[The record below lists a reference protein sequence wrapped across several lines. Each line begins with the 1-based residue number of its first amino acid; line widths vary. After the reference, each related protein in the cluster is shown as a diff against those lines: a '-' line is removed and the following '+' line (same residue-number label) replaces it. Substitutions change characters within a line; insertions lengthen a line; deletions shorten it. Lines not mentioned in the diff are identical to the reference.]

1 MKLIRLKLLSEFRGL
16 AKGFE
21 IEFTNNKINRKSIE
35 PICLIG
41 LNGSGKSNVLEVISE
56 IFYYLETFKSA
67 NKNDLKKYNYE
78 FGFEIE
84 YILPRSVYLEQ
95 INTTG
100 DRNLISDE
108 NYQMRIYKE
117 CNKTPFLRIFS
128 HDELF
133 FIDDVELV
141 QDALSLPSQII
152 GYSSGMNEL
161 ISNPYI
167 KMDFQYLDD
176 FDKFAKDKAD
186 LFDSIE
192 DNRSFFMDYDAN
204 KLITICNFLFDISFE
219 EDNGNAQMGIINLS
233 TVKEELKLEKL
244 YSFSLSIKLKDN
256 NNRPIKIPSFL
267 NLTIENLK
275 KCSTIFDEI
284 KIENKEPYT
293 VYEFYFYVNDIT
305 KQLFKIYFKSARE
318 LFKTFYYLRLL
329 NNHLIGKDTQYKIKN
344 IKENINISALLPKYE
359 ESKKVFNIS
368 DISFKKNNII
378 KPVYYKQLSDGEHQF
393 LHVVGTL
400 LLMDKL
406 GTLFLFDEPETH
418 FNPEWRSK
426 FVSIIND
433 VLFDKDTY
441 REQELVLT
449 THSPFI
455 VSDCQK
461 ENVYIFEKDSN
472 LKVKNP
478 KNPEFQTFGTSIEMI
493 YWNVFQK
500 QQSISNVAKSEL
512 DKIETKIKR
521 NELNKE
527 QAIDALRKFGDSF
540 EKMNIIKLLREKYK

>member
-16 AKGFE
+16 AKDFE
-21 IEFTNNKINRKSIE
+21 IEFTNNKINPKSID

-100 DRNLISDE
+100 DRNLISDD

-117 CNKTPFLRIFS
+117 CNKTPFLRFFS
-128 HDELF
+128 NDELL
-133 FIDDVELV
+133 FIDDIELV

-186 LFDSIE
+186 LFDYIE
-192 DNRSFFMDYDAN
+192 DNRLFFMDYDAN
-204 KLITICNFLFDISFE
+204 KLITICNFLFDMSFKG
-219 EDNGNAQMGIINLS
+219 DNENAQMGIINLS

-256 NNRPIKIPSFL
+256 NSRSIKIPSFL
-267 NLTIENLK
+267 NLAIENLK
-275 KCSTIFDEI
+275 KCSTVFDEI

-293 VYEFYFYVNDIT
+293 VYEFYFYVNNIT
-305 KQLFKIYFKSARE
+305 KELFKDYFKSARE

-329 NNHLIGKDTQYKIKN
+329 NNYLIGRDTQYKIKN
-344 IKENINISALLPKYE
+344 FKENINISALLPKYE

-368 DISFKKNNII
+368 DISFKKNKII

-393 LHVVGTL
+393 LHVIGTL

-433 VLFDKDTY
+433 VLFDENTS
-441 REQELVLT
+441 REQELILT

-472 LKVKNP
+472 LKVRKV

-500 QQSISNVAKSEL
+500 QQSISNVAKNEL
-512 DKIETKIKR
+512 DKIETKIKS

>member
-16 AKGFE
+16 AKDFE
-21 IEFTNNKINRKSIE
+21 IEFTNNKINPKSID

-100 DRNLISDE
+100 DRNLISDD

-117 CNKTPFLRIFS
+117 CNKTPFLRILS
-128 HDELF
+128 NDELL
-133 FIDDVELV
+133 FIDDIELV

-186 LFDSIE
+186 LFDYIE
-192 DNRSFFMDYDAN
+192 DNRLFFMDYDAN
-204 KLITICNFLFDISFE
+204 KLITICNFLFDMSFKG
-219 EDNGNAQMGIINLS
+219 DNENAQMGIINLS

-256 NNRPIKIPSFL
+256 NSRSIKIPSFL
-267 NLTIENLK
+267 NLAIENLK
-275 KCSTIFDEI
+275 KCSTVFDEI

-293 VYEFYFYVNDIT
+293 VYEFYFYVNNIT
-305 KQLFKIYFKSARE
+305 KELFKDYFKSARE

-329 NNHLIGKDTQYKIKN
+329 NNYLIGRDTQYKIKN

-368 DISFKKNNII
+368 DISFKKNKII

-393 LHVVGTL
+393 LHVIGTL

-433 VLFDKDTY
+433 VLFDENTS
-441 REQELVLT
+441 REQELILT

-472 LKVKNP
+472 LKVRKV

-500 QQSISNVAKSEL
+500 QQSISNVAKNEL
-512 DKIETKIKR
+512 DKIETKIKS

>member
-16 AKGFE
+16 AKDFE
-21 IEFTNNKINRKSIE
+21 IEFTNNKINPKSID

-100 DRNLISDE
+100 DRNLISDD

-117 CNKTPFLRIFS
+117 CNKTPFLRILS
-128 HDELF
+128 NDELL
-133 FIDDVELV
+133 FIDDIELV

-186 LFDSIE
+186 LFDYIE
-192 DNRSFFMDYDAN
+192 DNRLFFMDYDAN
-204 KLITICNFLFDISFE
+204 KLITICNFLFDMSFKG
-219 EDNGNAQMGIINLS
+219 DNENAQMGIINLS

-256 NNRPIKIPSFL
+256 NSRSIKIPSFL
-267 NLTIENLK
+267 NLAIENLK
-275 KCSTIFDEI
+275 KCSTVFDEI

-293 VYEFYFYVNDIT
+293 VYEFYFYVNNIT
-305 KQLFKIYFKSARE
+305 KELFKDYFKSARE

-329 NNHLIGKDTQYKIKN
+329 NNYLIGRDTQYKIKN
-344 IKENINISALLPKYE
+344 FKENINISALLPKYE

-368 DISFKKNNII
+368 DISFKKNKII

-393 LHVVGTL
+393 LHVIGTL

-433 VLFDKDTY
+433 VLFDENTS
-441 REQELVLT
+441 REQELILT

-472 LKVKNP
+472 LKVRKV

-500 QQSISNVAKSEL
+500 QQSISNVAKNEL
-512 DKIETKIKR
+512 DKIETKIKS

>member
-21 IEFTNNKINRKSIE
+21 IKFTNNKINPKSIE

-84 YILPRSVYLEQ
+84 YILPKSVYLEQ
-95 INTTG
+95 INTSG
-100 DRNLISDE
+100 DKNLILDE
-108 NYQMRIYKE
+108 NYQMRIFKE
-117 CNKTPFLRIFS
+117 CNKTPFLRILS
-128 HDELF
+128 QNELF
-133 FIDDVELV
+133 FIDDIELV

-167 KMDFQYLDD
+167 KIDFQYLDD

-192 DNRSFFMDYDAN
+192 DNRLFFMDYDAN
-204 KLITICNFLFDISFE
+204 KLITICNFLFDTSFD
-219 EDNGNAQMGIINLS
+219 EDSETPQMGIINLNS
-233 TVKEELKLEKL
+233 VKEELKLEKL
-244 YSFSLSIKLKDN
+244 YSFSLSIKLKN
-256 NNRPIKIPSFL
+256 NNSRPIKIPSFL
-267 NLTIENLK
+267 NLAIENLK

-293 VYEFYFYVNDIT
+293 IYEFYFYVDDIT
-305 KQLFKIYFKSARE
+305 KQLFKNYFKSPRE
-318 LFKTFYYLRLL
+318 LFKIFYYLRLL

-344 IKENINISALLPKYE
+344 TKENINISSLLPNHE

-368 DISFKKNNII
+368 HISFKKNKIE

-393 LHVVGTL
+393 LHVIGTL

-433 VLFDKDTY
+433 VLFDKDIS
-441 REQELVLT
+441 REQELILT

-461 ENVYIFEKDSN
+461 ENVYIFEKDSS
-472 LKVKNP
+472 LKVKSPRNP
-478 KNPEFQTFGTSIEMI
+478 LFQTFGTSIEMI

-512 DKIETKIKR
+512 NKIETKIKS

>member
-21 IEFTNNKINRKSIE
+21 IKFTNNKINPKSIE

-84 YILPRSVYLEQ
+84 YILPKSVYLEQ
-95 INTTG
+95 INTSG
-100 DRNLISDE
+100 DKNLILDE
-108 NYQMRIYKE
+108 NYQMRIFKE
-117 CNKTPFLRIFS
+117 CNKTPFLRILS
-128 HDELF
+128 QNELF
-133 FIDDVELV
+133 FIDDIELV

-167 KMDFQYLDD
+167 KIDFQYLDD

-192 DNRSFFMDYDAN
+192 DNRLFFMDYDAN
-204 KLITICNFLFDISFE
+204 KLITICNFLFDTSFDKDSE
-219 EDNGNAQMGIINLS
+219 TPQMGIINLNS
-233 TVKEELKLEKL
+233 VKEELKLEKL
-244 YSFSLSIKLKDN
+244 YSFSLSIKLKN
-256 NNRPIKIPSFL
+256 NNSRPIKIPSFL
-267 NLTIENLK
+267 NLAIENLK

-293 VYEFYFYVNDIT
+293 IYEFYFYVDDIT
-305 KQLFKIYFKSARE
+305 KQLFKNYFKSPRE
-318 LFKTFYYLRLL
+318 LFKIFYYLRLL

-344 IKENINISALLPKYE
+344 TKENINISSLLPNHE

-368 DISFKKNNII
+368 HISFKKNKIE

-393 LHVVGTL
+393 LHVIGTL

-433 VLFDKDTY
+433 VLFDKDIS
-441 REQELVLT
+441 REQELILT

-461 ENVYIFEKDSN
+461 ENVYIFEKDSS
-472 LKVKNP
+472 LKVKSPRNP
-478 KNPEFQTFGTSIEMI
+478 LFQTFGTSIEMI

-512 DKIETKIKR
+512 NKIETKIKS

>member
-1 MKLIRLKLLSEFRGL
+1 MRLKLLSEFRGL

-21 IEFTNNKINRKSIE
+21 IDFTNSENTSNAIE

-56 IFYYLETFKSA
+56 IFFYLEMFKSA

-95 INTTG
+95 INISG
-100 DRNLISDE
+100 DKNLISDE
-108 NYQMRIYKE
+108 NYQMRIFKE
-117 CNKTPFLRIFS
+117 CNKTPFLRVLS
-128 HDELF
+128 NNELF

-141 QDALSLPSQII
+141 QDALSLPSQVI

-167 KMDFQYLDD
+167 KMDFQYLGD
-176 FDKFAKDKAD
+176 FNKFANDKAD

-192 DNRSFFMDYDAN
+192 DNRLFFMDYDAN
-204 KLITICNFLFDISFE
+204 KLITICNFLFDTSFDK
-219 EDNGNAQMGIINLS
+219 DNENTQMGIINLS
-233 TVKEELKLEKL
+233 TVKKELKLEKL

-256 NNRPIKIPSFL
+256 NSLPIKIPSFL
-267 NLTIENLK
+267 NLAIENLK
-275 KCSTIFDEI
+275 KCSTVFDEI

-293 VYEFYFYVNDIT
+293 MYEFYFYVNDMT
-305 KQLFKIYFKSARE
+305 KQLFKNYFKSARE

-368 DISFKKNNII
+368 DISFKKNKII

-393 LHVVGTL
+393 LHVIGTL

-433 VLFDKDTY
+433 ILLDEEQHMY

-455 VSDCQK
+455 VSDCKK
-461 ENVYIFEKDSN
+461 ENVYIFEKDSS
-472 LKVKNP
+472 LKVKIP

-500 QQSISNVAKSEL
+500 QQSISNVAKNEL
-512 DKIETKIKR
+512 DKIEIKIKS

-527 QAIDALRKFGDSF
+527 QAIDALRKLGDSF
-540 EKMNIIKLLREKYK
+540 EKMNIIRLLREKYK